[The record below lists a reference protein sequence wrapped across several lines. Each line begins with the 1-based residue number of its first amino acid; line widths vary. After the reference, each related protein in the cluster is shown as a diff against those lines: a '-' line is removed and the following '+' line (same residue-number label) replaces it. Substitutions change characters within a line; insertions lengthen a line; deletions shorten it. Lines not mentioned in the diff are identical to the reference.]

1 MDGVKAK
8 PFYSTDHLSRPVASK
23 LVLEAKESLQP
34 SLKRPT
40 RPFTP
45 HHSKTKNSL
54 LLNADINNIPKVIR
68 HLEPIT
74 PKQNKVKADEASTT
88 VDGEKHLEYLEK
100 LKEVKVDSQEWRQL
114 IQLLVQIVNQQD
126 KTFDPLIQCFQEMRW
141 LRTIPKTN
149 QTEYQTE
156 KEHRQLIIQYLY
168 HWSLETSDVNYNSI
182 IQSLILYLSRDDKIL
197 SSTLSSLFRI
207 TLNQTPFHIFII
219 ESLNHFLNL
228 NLKNSSHLFGK
239 RCHLIIFVIGV
250 FRNLSE
256 NQYTKELMVD
266 INLGKSL
273 KSIIVLMMNE
283 INDDL
288 NEHNFMQASQLLIQS
303 IGTISNLIT
312 YTALHEHLVSFNS
325 DAKDCHSKCVLQ
337 MLCEILQSDNRCR
350 KVDELILTVIRF
362 LSKISEYPKLC
373 SYLELPTTIKSY
385 FSLLVEYSN
394 NSPLYQEAISRL
406 CFIMSNLTCSLN
418 SIHDTIFQYLDD
430 LIAVF
435 GSLTEKFLL
444 DSELIE
450 FERSDVDV
458 IIKMIRLI
466 SNTALH
472 PPSGLRLVNMTELEM
487 LIDFDKFD
495 QKVHSELLLNMV
507 GCIANVSFYFNSESL
522 LYIHINQ
529 SISKFIPLLMNSN
542 HEIVI
547 EVLRTAANLTRF
559 DLNLPTLVHK
569 HLTQVICLLLDHDNE
584 DILFYSCGILI
595 NMLKKYPIKS
605 ILLDCDGPQKLFEV
619 LELAIIKKL
628 WNLANVAAQGI
639 YNLKCICKDDD
650 IDVKE
655 MIAVFSLQI
664 KSMICP
670 ALIF

>member
-54 LLNADINNIPKVIR
+54 LLNADINNIPGKVIR

-114 IQLLVQIVNQQD
+114 IQLLVQIANQQD

-168 HWSLETSDVNYNSI
+168 HWSLETSDVNYN
-182 IQSLILYLSRDDKIL
+182 K
-197 SSTLSSLFRI
+197 
-207 TLNQTPFHIFII
+207 
-219 ESLNHFLNL
+219 SLNHFLNL

-273 KSIIVLMMNE
+273 KSIIE

-325 DAKDCHSKCVLQ
+325 DAKDCNSKCVLQ

-350 KVDELILTVIRF
+350 KVDELILTVI
-362 LSKISEYPKLC
+362 SKISEYPKLC

-394 NSPLYQEAISRL
+394 NS
-406 CFIMSNLTCSLN
+406 
-418 SIHDTIFQYLDD
+418 YLDD

-458 IIKMIRLI
+458 IIKVIINTVLIREMIRLI

-487 LIDFDKFD
+487 LIDF
-495 QKVHSELLLNMV
+495 
-507 GCIANVSFYFNSESL
+507 
-522 LYIHINQ
+522 
-529 SISKFIPLLMNSN
+529 
-542 HEIVI
+542 
-547 EVLRTAANLTRF
+547 
-559 DLNLPTLVHK
+559 
-569 HLTQVICLLLDHDNE
+569 
-584 DILFYSCGILI
+584 GILG
-595 NMLKKYPIKS
+595 L
-605 ILLDCDGPQKLFEV
+605 
-619 LELAIIKKL
+619 
-628 WNLANVAAQGI
+628 
-639 YNLKCICKDDD
+639 
-650 IDVKE
+650 
-655 MIAVFSLQI
+655 SLNHR
-664 KSMICP
+664 
-670 ALIF
+670 